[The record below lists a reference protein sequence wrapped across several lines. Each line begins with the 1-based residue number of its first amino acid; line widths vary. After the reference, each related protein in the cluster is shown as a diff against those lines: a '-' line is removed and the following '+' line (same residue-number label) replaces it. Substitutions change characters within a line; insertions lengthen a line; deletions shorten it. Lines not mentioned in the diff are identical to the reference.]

1 MHYLSKAAKDMNTS
15 FACFTCIY
23 GCAFTYAYFY
33 CMGLYNTSLPKSNI
47 NTKECNIENLIFKL
61 LYKITKIQYSMK

>member
-1 MHYLSKAAKDMNTS
+1 MKTS

-33 CMGLYNTSLPKSNI
+33 CMGLYNTSVSNI

-61 LYKITKIQYSMK
+61 FYKIIKIQYSME